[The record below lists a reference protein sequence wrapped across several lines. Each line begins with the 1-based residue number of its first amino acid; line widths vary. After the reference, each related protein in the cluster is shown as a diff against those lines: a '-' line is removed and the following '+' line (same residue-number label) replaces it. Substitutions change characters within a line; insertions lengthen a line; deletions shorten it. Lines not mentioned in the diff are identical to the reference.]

1 MKYRIIAAMLAG
13 AATAAQ
19 AGPPAPAPNGGL
31 YRGGDLSYV
40 NEMEDCGAVY
50 RLHGKPIDP
59 FTLLKSEGGNL
70 VRVRIWV
77 NPTWTKYS
85 NYADVLKTIRR
96 AHAAGLQVLLDFH
109 YSDTWA
115 DGGKQIAPA
124 AWANLSADDQVKAL
138 YEYTLGTLRQLDSA
152 REMPEMVQVGN
163 ETNPELLGGKV
174 PGEPINWDRNARLLN
189 AGIQAVREAGR
200 TGSIAPRIMLHV
212 AQPENI
218 LPWFDA
224 ATKAGVHGYD
234 IIGISYY
241 AKWSK
246 WNLALLEETI
256 AEARKRYG
264 KDVIVVETA
273 YPFTL
278 QNADSMGNLLG
289 ADSLIPAYPATP
301 EGQHRYMVDLTQL
314 TVNAGGIGVVYW
326 EPFWVS
332 TQCSTPF
339 GKGSGWE
346 NATWFDYPKHE
357 VLPVFE
363 WLHHKYPQPAPAKGE
378 RG

>member
-1 MKYRIIAAMLAG
+1 MKSRLSVALLAAVSSV
-13 AATAAQ
+13 ATA
-19 AGPPAPAPNGGL
+19 GPLPPLPSAGL
-31 YRGGDLSYV
+31 YRGADMSYV

-50 RLHGKPIDP
+50 RLHSKPIDP
-59 FTLLKSEGGNL
+59 FRLFKQEGGNL

-77 NPTWTKYS
+77 NPTWTRYS

-124 AWANLSADDQVKAL
+124 AWANLSEDQQVKAL
-138 YEYTLGTLRQLDSA
+138 HDYTLDTLKRLDA
-152 REMPEMVQVGN
+152 EHQMPEMVQVGN

-174 PGEPINWDRNARLLN
+174 PGSPINWERNSRLLN
-189 AGIQAVREAGR
+189 AGIEAVHEAGK
-200 TGSIAPRIMLHV
+200 TGSKTPRIMLHI

-224 ATKAGVHGYD
+224 ATEAGVHGYD
-234 IIGISYY
+234 IIGMSYY

-246 WNLALLEETI
+246 WNLAQLKSTI
-256 AEARKRYG
+256 AEAKKRYG

-278 QNADSMGNLLG
+278 DNADTMPNLLG
-289 ADSLIPAYPATP
+289 ADSLIPGYPATP
-301 EGQHRYMVDLTQL
+301 EGQHRYMIDLTQL
-314 TVNAGGIGVVYW
+314 TIDAGGTGVVYW
-326 EPFWVS
+326 EPYWVS
-332 TQCSTPF
+332 TQCRTPF
-339 GKGSGWE
+339 GQGSGWE
-346 NATWFDYPKHE
+346 NATWFDYKSHE

-363 WLHHKYPQPAPAKGE
+363 WLHHRYVRRKSN
-378 RG
+378 

>member
-1 MKYRIIAAMLAG
+1 
-13 AATAAQ
+13 
-19 AGPPAPAPNGGL
+19 
-31 YRGGDLSYV
+31 
-40 NEMEDCGAVY
+40 
-50 RLHGKPIDP
+50 
-59 FTLLKSEGGNL
+59 
-70 VRVRIWV
+70 VRIWV

-96 AHAAGLQVLLDFH
+96 AHAARLQVLLDFH

-124 AWANLSADDQVKAL
+124 AWANLSTDDQVKAL
-138 YEYTLGTLRQLDSA
+138 HDYTLDTLRKLDA
-152 REMPEMVQVGN
+152 AHEMPEMVQVGN

-174 PGEPINWDRNARLLN
+174 PGQPINWERNARLLN
-189 AGIQAVREAGR
+189 AGIQAVHEAGR
-200 TGSIAPRIMLHV
+200 TGSMAPRIMLHI

-224 ATKAGVHGYD
+224 ATKAGVKGYD
-234 IIGISYY
+234 VIGISYY

-246 WNLALLEETI
+246 WNLAQLKRTI
-256 AEARKRYG
+256 AEAKRRYG

-289 ADSLIPAYPATP
+289 GDSLIPAYPATP
-301 EGQHRYMVDLTQL
+301 EGHRRYMVDLTQL
-314 TVNAGGIGVVYW
+314 TIDAGGIGVVYW
-326 EPFWVS
+326 EPYWVS
-332 TQCSTPF
+332 TNCTTPF

-357 VLPVFE
+357 ALPVFE
-363 WLHHKYPQPAPAKGE
+363 WLHHRY
-378 RG
+378 RR

>member
-1 MKYRIIAAMLAG
+1 MKRWLLALAAIA
-13 AATAAQ
+13 TSAQ
-19 AGPPAPAPNGGL
+19 AGPPAPPPSGGV
-31 YRGGDLSYV
+31 YRGADMSYV

-50 RLHGKPIDP
+50 RLHGRVTDP
-59 FTLLKSEGGNL
+59 FRLFKREGGNL
-70 VRVRIWV
+70 MRVRIWV

-96 AHAAGLQVLLDFH
+96 AHAAGLQVLLDLH

-124 AWANLSADDQVKAL
+124 AWANLSTDEQVKAL
-138 YEYTLGTLRQLDSA
+138 HDYTLDTLRKLDA
-152 REMPEMVQVGN
+152 KHQMPEMVQVGN

-174 PGEPINWDRNARLLN
+174 PGPPINWDRNARLLN
-189 AGIQAVREAGR
+189 AGIEAVREAGR
-200 TGSIAPRIMLHV
+200 SGSQAPRIMLHI

-224 ATKAGVHGYD
+224 ATKAGVKGYD
-234 IIGISYY
+234 LIGMSYY
-241 AKWSK
+241 KKWSK
-246 WNLALLEETI
+246 WDLAQLKATI
-256 AEARKRYG
+256 VEAKHRYG

-278 QNADSMGNLLG
+278 ENADTMPNLLG
-289 ADSLIPAYPATP
+289 ADSLIPAYPASP

-314 TVNAGGIGVVYW
+314 TIGAGGIGVVYW
-326 EPFWVS
+326 EPYWVS
-332 TQCSTPF
+332 TECRTPF
-339 GKGSGWE
+339 GQGSGWE

-357 VLPVFE
+357 ALPVFE
-363 WLHHKYPQPAPAKGE
+363 WLHHRYTRPKA
-378 RG
+378 R